1 MKNIAYI
8 LLAVAGLML
17 LAVLAWA
24 LASVFDFGLNEK
36 TIMMVLF
43 GGIAGVGLISRV
55 IYVAKDSFGKEKKVK
70 NSRR

>member
-24 LASVFDFGLNEK
+24 LTSLLDFGLNEK
-36 TIMMVLF
+36 TILMLLF
-43 GGIAGVGLISRV
+43 GGIAGIGLIGRV
-55 IYVAKDSFGKEKKVK
+55 IYVVKDSFTAEKKVK
-70 NSRR
+70 NSRK

>member
-24 LASVFDFGLNEK
+24 ITSLFDFGLNEK

-55 IYVAKDSFGKEKKVK
+55 IYVAKDSFGKEKKAK
-70 NSRR
+70 KSRK

>member
-24 LASVFDFGLNEK
+24 ITSLFDFGLNEK

-43 GGIAGVGLISRV
+43 GGIAGVGLIGRV

-70 NSRR
+70 NSRK

>member
-17 LAVLAWA
+17 LAVLVWA
-24 LASVFDFGLNEK
+24 LTSLFDFGLNEK

-70 NSRR
+70 NRRK

>member
-24 LASVFDFGLNEK
+24 LTSLLDLGLNEK
-36 TIMMVLF
+36 TILMLLF
-43 GGIAGVGLISRV
+43 GGIAGVGLIGRI
-55 IYVAKDSFGKEKKVK
+55 IYVAKDSFTAEKKVK
-70 NSRR
+70 NSRK

>member
-17 LAVLAWA
+17 LAVLVWA
-24 LASVFDFGLNEK
+24 FTSLVDFGLNEK
-36 TIMMVLF
+36 TIMMLLF

-55 IYVAKDSFGKEKKVK
+55 IYVAKDSFGKEKKAK
-70 NSRR
+70 NSRK